1 MTIDGDKVAWVT
13 SNPTGWIDM
22 QLDQESI
29 DFLWDSIAESKK
41 QEVDA
46 KGDLAGN
53 ITKSFYLKDKNDWF
67 YKNVLLQAIDC
78 FVQNDPDKV
87 YESLNYFNNHFV
99 VRNKNYKELK
109 PIRNSINLD
118 SMWVNYQNKHEFNP
132 THKHSGVFSFVV
144 WLKIPYEYEE
154 QSKLPFLDGTLEKRP
169 GNFEFQFLDGYGNIG
184 NYQYNLGKECE
195 GRMLFFP
202 SKLMHLVHPFF
213 ETDETRISISGNL
226 KFTFYYDVG

>member
-1 MTIDGDKVAWVT
+1 M
-13 SNPTGWIDM
+13 
-22 QLDQESI
+22 
-29 DFLWDSIAESKK
+29 
-41 QEVDA
+41 
-46 KGDLAGN
+46 
-53 ITKSFYLKDKNDWF
+53 
-67 YKNVLLQAIDC
+67 LQAIDC

-87 YESLNYFNNHFV
+87 YASLNYFNNHFV
-99 VRNKNYKELK
+99 VRNKNNKELK

-132 THKHSGVFSFVV
+132 LHKHSGVFSFVI